1 MRKSFPA
8 CLILSILIFGFPCD
22 TLAGTTSAA
31 APPKVLPSIEPDDKA
46 APVAVDVTVD
56 WNKTIGTMSPL
67 MWGVCDWDI
76 MVTERAADPKYN
88 EYLTSLRRP
97 FIRVHGGIIT
107 EWVDPAT
114 KTWDARKIKAGF
126 DAATTGYR
134 DAVLM
139 VCVSARVPGV
149 KETDWGGFISP
160 ADEDRQARF
169 TAEFVRIMRDE
180 VKRKVDYW
188 EFFNEWDG
196 WNGKEGS
203 WDKYGK
209 LDDYWRLINKTATA
223 IKNVDSG
230 AKVGAAAFV
239 WPNPAW
245 IHGIVE
251 HCGKNLDFIS
261 WHHYAV
267 GSPYDS
273 NEKVLFR
280 VDQIAFEARAAR
292 KLIDQ
297 CSPTKKFPT
306 FLSEYNMNW
315 DYTLEDPRMRS
326 SFGAVFDA
334 CLLKHLALAGIDG
347 AAIWQVKNWLYG
359 LIGDHYSPNRSQQ
372 YPIASN
378 TLHPSGYLYQ
388 WGHAYLV
395 GRIAET
401 RISDETSADCLPII
415 AQNGKS
421 LLFMN
426 KIRQPVVIPRAKR
439 LLIPG
444 KGESLRVMVIDSKGL
459 SSPPVFTNNSED
471 LRLRGYSVTLLTTI
485 LPEGGK

>member
-1 MRKSFPA
+1 MKRLSA
-8 CLILSILIFGFPCD
+8 CIVFSIFFCGFWINVPVEPV
-22 TLAGTTSAA
+22 AA
-31 APPKVLPSIEPDDKA
+31 ATQPKAPPLIEPDDTSE
-46 APVAVDVTVD
+46 PVRVDVSVD
-56 WNKTIGTMSPL
+56 WSKSVGDMSPL

-76 MVTERAADPKYN
+76 MSSERAADPKYN

-107 EWVDPAT
+107 EWVDPKT

-126 DAATTGYR
+126 DAATGYR

-149 KETDWGGFISP
+149 KETDWGGYISP

-169 TAEFVRIMRDE
+169 TAEFVRILRDE

-209 LDDYWRLINKTATA
+209 LDDYWRLINKTAVE
-223 IKNVDSG
+223 IKKVDPG
-230 AKVGAAAFV
+230 AKIGAAAFI
-239 WPNPAW
+239 WPNPVW

-267 GSPYDS
+267 GDLYDS

-280 VDQIAFEARAAR
+280 VDQIAFEAKAAR
-292 KLIDQ
+292 KLIEQ

-315 DYTLEDPRMRS
+315 DWTQNDPRMRS

-334 CLLKHLALAGIDG
+334 CLLKHVALAGIDG

-359 LIGDHYSPNRSQQ
+359 LIGDRHSPNRSQQ
-372 YPIASN
+372 YPVQPN

-401 RISDETSADCLPII
+401 KISDETSADCLPII

-421 LLFMN
+421 VLLMN
-426 KIRQPVVIPRAKR
+426 KTRGAVIIPKAKR
-439 LLIPG
+439 LLIPA
-444 KGESLRVMVIDSKGL
+444 KGEVLRVMVIDSKGL
-459 SSPPVFTNNSED
+459 SSPRVFETNAED

-485 LPEGGK
+485 PSEGGK